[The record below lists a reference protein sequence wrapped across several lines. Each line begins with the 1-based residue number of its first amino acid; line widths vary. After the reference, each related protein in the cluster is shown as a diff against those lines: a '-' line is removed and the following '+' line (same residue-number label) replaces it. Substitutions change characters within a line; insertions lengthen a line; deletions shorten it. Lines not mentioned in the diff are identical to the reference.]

1 MYLQK
6 KYKGHYYLV
15 AFIEVD
21 DDLWQMTNN
30 ENENHPREKS
40 DHHLLSVTTAVQA
53 HPAVRG
59 ILFFYCLDN
68 LPM

>member
-15 AFIEVD
+15 ALIEVD

-30 ENENHPREKS
+30 EHDNHTREKS
-40 DHHLLSVTTAVQA
+40 DHHLLSKTTTVQA

-59 ILFFYCLDN
+59 ILFLYSPDN